1 MVNGSERQEVE
12 GKYRKKRAND
22 PRERKSAQKK
32 VVVDCWGKVW
42 RCRPAENHE
51 RAASERVWGFLGG
64 RSVDFGGLGQIQ

>member
-32 VVVDCWGKVW
+32 
-42 RCRPAENHE
+42 
-51 RAASERVWGFLGG
+51 
-64 RSVDFGGLGQIQ
+64 